1 MSQVVTLRL
10 PDGTAEA
17 LREMARREKR
27 SLNEIGARAV
37 GEWLRQN
44 RFAHIEFRTFQG
56 ERHACIKGR
65 LQVWQVIMVGKG
77 YGMDVEKTAEH
88 LCLKPEQVRSAFCY
102 YESFPE
108 EIEQTLREND
118 IGFERLKEV
127 LPSLELI
134 EVALPKE
141 R

>member
-10 PDGTAEA
+10 PDGAADA

-27 SLNEIGARAV
+27 SLNEIGARV
-37 GEWLRQN
+37 IEEWLRQE

-56 ERHACIKGR
+56 ERHACIQGR
-65 LQVWQVIMVGKG
+65 LQVWQVIMVARG
-77 YGMDVEKTAEH
+77 YAMEVDKTAEH
-88 LCLKPEQVRSAFCY
+88 LLLKPEQVRSAFCY
-102 YESFPE
+102 YEAFPE
-108 EIEQTLREND
+108 EIDQTLREND
-118 IGFERLKEV
+118 LGFERLKER

-134 EVALPKE
+134 EVALPEE